1 MSHVRAFTAFDE
13 WLRPW
18 INLSVTKSLCLL
30 VTSGRYCLSC
40 HRPTPQPLSDWR
52 LRTQSYGRG
61 SNIWN
66 WPLPWESLLRKE
78 TSRHSCSGLAMQVYP
93 YQLIYLPARSSSPMR
108 YSAPSKISSV
118 SSWPLVRHQG
128 TVLLLAV
135 RNSDVDDLNRQAS
148 ARITGVASRTYLSS
162 DSNAYADDAAGGA
175 NTDEE
180 FRHSLPIEYLN
191 RLNLP
196 SMPPHR
202 LTLKVGQPVMLLRNI
217 DISDGLCN
225 GRRLIVSDLRTTWS
239 FAGGKD
245 HSSLSYSVDIDS
257 RRWIEETRYLS

>member
-52 LRTQSYGRG
+52 LRIQSYGRG
-61 SNIWN
+61 SNIWS

-93 YQLIYLPARSSSPMR
+93 YQLIYMPARSSSPMR

-128 TVLLLAV
+128 TVCCLLCATRTLTIWTDKPPPESRELLPELTSAVTPMPMPMTRLAEQTLM
-135 RNSDVDDLNRQAS
+135 R
-148 ARITGVASRTYLSS
+148 SS
-162 DSNAYADDAAGGA
+162 DTVSLLNIS
-175 NTDEE
+175 TDW
-180 FRHSLPIEYLN
+180 I
-191 RLNLP
+191 
-196 SMPPHR
+196 HR
-202 LTLKVGQPVMLLRNI
+202 R
-217 DISDGLCN
+217 C
-225 GRRLIVSDLRTTWS
+225 RRIVSHLRL
-239 FAGGKD
+239 D
-245 HSSLSYSVDIDS
+245 NLSCFSG
-257 RRWIEETRYLS
+257 TLT